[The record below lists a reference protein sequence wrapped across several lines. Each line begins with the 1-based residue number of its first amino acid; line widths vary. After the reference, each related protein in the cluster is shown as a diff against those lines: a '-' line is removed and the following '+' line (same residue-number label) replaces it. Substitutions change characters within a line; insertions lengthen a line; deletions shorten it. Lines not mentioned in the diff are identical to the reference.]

1 MAPRVCVCVALGAF
15 FQPKQWRRR
24 RTCHEE
30 LLQTLEFDTEFGCH
44 REIREGCARGPT
56 LTAGPRRFS
65 L

>member
-1 MAPRVCVCVALGAF
+1 MAPRVCVWVWRLKPFSNRNSGVAVV
-15 FQPKQWRRR
+15 
-24 RTCHEE
+24 HEE